1 MNARHRIRLA
11 GPWEAEILHSSSHH
25 ELANKVFKA
34 ALDGTGQ
41 LGDHPFHGNLRLR
54 RNFNL
59 PTGLDEN
66 SVVWL
71 CAEGLPLSTQCQ
83 IFLNR
88 QPLNRTDGGST
99 GDRPVEIAVTD
110 ALDNFNRIEIVLS
123 CSELDTGAAIAKVA
137 KNGKVTASIQVRAS
151 VWLELE

>member
-25 ELANKVFKA
+25 ELANSQLKA
-34 ALDGTGQ
+34 ELGGTGEQ
-41 LGDHPFHGNLRLR
+41 DGHPFHGNLKLR

-59 PTGLDEN
+59 PTGLDED

-71 CAEGLPLSTQCQ
+71 CAEGFPPTAQCQ

-88 QPLNRTDGGST
+88 QPLDGT
-99 GDRPVEIAVTD
+99 GGGLTVDRQIEVAVTD
-110 ALDNFNRIEIVLS
+110 ALENFNRIEIALS
-123 CSELDTGAAIAKVA
+123 CSDACTPVQITESAASTRV
-137 KNGKVTASIQVRAS
+137 QAS
-151 VWLELE
+151 VWLEIE

>member
-11 GPWEAEILHSSSHH
+11 GPWEAEIIHSSSHR
-25 ELANKVFKA
+25 ELANTPLKA
-34 ALDGTGQ
+34 ALDGTVEKG
-41 LGDHPFHGNLRLR
+41 GHPFHGDVRLR

-59 PTGLDEN
+59 PTGLDEK

-71 CAEGLPLSTQCQ
+71 CAEGLPPTARCQ

-88 QPLNRTDGGST
+88 QPLRATGGSLT
-99 GDRPVEIAVTD
+99 GGQPIEVAVTD
-110 ALDNFNRIEIVLS
+110 ALENFNRIEITLS
-123 CSELDTGAAIAKVA
+123 CADAVTRVEIAK
-137 KNGKVTASIQVRAS
+137 NPASILVQAS